1 VFKANL
7 GSISDIACRVLK
19 MKVVGTSNERKIW
32 KTLRIVFAL
41 IKLSTSE
48 RVIKTYL
55 LLK

>member
-19 MKVVGTSNERKIW
+19 IKVVGTSNERKIW